1 MSNQFTFPSTFA
13 VEMSHGMSH
22 DTGQTGRHTPKQS
35 HDPSTTTSVKKNSSK
50 KKSKKSSGKHLFG
63 RKHSSSG
70 SGSVTLADLASS
82 PPPSAGREL
91 DGVALSSGQSP
102 VSVVHG
108 EQLGKMVASSE
119 SSLSS
124 SE

>member
-22 DTGQTGRHTPKQS
+22 DTGQAGRHTPKQS

-50 KKSKKSSGKHLFG
+50 KKSKKSSGRHLFG

-82 PPPSAGREL
+82 PPPSAGR
-91 DGVALSSGQSP
+91 GVALSSGQSP
-102 VSVVHG
+102 VSVVDG

>member
-1 MSNQFTFPSTFA
+1 
-13 VEMSHGMSH
+13 MSH
-22 DTGQTGRHTPKQS
+22 DTGQVDRHTPKQS
-35 HDPSTTTSVKKNSSK
+35 HAPSTRRPVKKNSNK
-50 KKSKKSSGKHLFG
+50 KKSKKSSGRHLFG

-91 DGVALSSGQSP
+91 DGVALSCRGSL
-102 VSVVHG
+102 VSG
-108 EQLGKMVASSE
+108 EQLGRMIASSE